1 MRLDPGPLQ
10 VIPDAFAS
18 HGEVMADIAELGF
31 WPTTYV
37 SDRSDEVPLHWHG
50 ADVCGYV
57 LEGSSYILDADGVRH
72 ELRPGTKLVIPA
84 GAVHAEGAVTER
96 MVYVVA
102 TEPAENLMDVLLPLN
117 APDAEERPV
126 GAA

>member
-1 MRLDPGPLQ
+1 MTLEPGPLQ
-10 VIPDAFAS
+10 VIDGAFAD
-18 HGEVMADIAELGF
+18 HAEVMADIAVLGF

-37 SDRSDEVPLHWHG
+37 SERSDEVTLHWHDD
-50 ADVCGYV
+50 DVCGYV
-57 LEGSSYILDADGVRH
+57 LEGSSYVLDAQGARH

-102 TEPAENLMDVLLPLN
+102 TKRAANLAEVLFPLHDPADSPL
-117 APDAEERPV
+117 A
-126 GAA
+126 